1 MGLYERYIVPKIID
15 WSMRNKRLSDER
27 RRFVPLASGRVL
39 EIGIGSGLNLPFY
52 SSRVERL
59 FGLEPSTQMRRMAS
73 RRIEDAPFPVDFL
86 GLSGEDIPAENE
98 TFDTVLSTWTLC
110 TIPDV
115 GRALKE
121 MRRVL
126 KPHGRFIFVEHG
138 RAPERTVALWQDRLN
153 GIWKRLGG
161 GCNLNRRIDALI
173 AEAGFEIA
181 EIDKGYIRGPKP
193 MTFLYRGIARRA

>member
-86 GLSGEDIPAENE
+86 GLSGERRDRQPGRHARANE
-98 TFDTVLSTWTLC
+98 T
-110 TIPDV
+110 
-115 GRALKE
+115 
-121 MRRVL
+121 
-126 KPHGRFIFVEHG
+126 
-138 RAPERTVALWQDRLN
+138 RL
-153 GIWKRLGG
+153 
-161 GCNLNRRIDALI
+161 DADHLQ
-173 AEAGFEIA
+173 
-181 EIDKGYIRGPKP
+181 P
-193 MTFLYRGIARRA
+193 

>member
-15 WSMRNKRLSDER
+15 WSMRNKRLTDER
-27 RRFVPLASGRVL
+27 KRFVPLASGRVL

-52 SSRVERL
+52 SSKVERL

-86 GLSGEDIPAENE
+86 GLSGEDIPAESE

-115 GRALKE
+115 RRALKE

-181 EIDKGYIRGPKP
+181 EIDKG
-193 MTFLYRGIARRA
+193 